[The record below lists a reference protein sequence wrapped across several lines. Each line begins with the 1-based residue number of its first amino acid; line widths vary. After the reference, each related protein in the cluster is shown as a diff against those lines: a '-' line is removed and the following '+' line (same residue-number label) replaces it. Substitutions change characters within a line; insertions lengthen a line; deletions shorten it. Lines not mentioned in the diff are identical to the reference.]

1 MNYVYDIV
9 VNFNKDFFDSFE
21 WNRKDNII
29 NIRKT
34 VLFLVDDQC
43 YYDFKVNN
51 VLVCKDFVNKIYNKT
66 ECFTSKNVKLLN
78 YVCLITNGLECIA
91 IKLNKNGNIIEK
103 SSLLVDEEFDILDS
117 LNDMNIFD
125 IKYKILNVKNNFS
138 FMTRREKDI
147 ENFIN
152 FKLSNLS
159 KKDFN
164 KLKYLYFECF
174 NSYINDYSM
183 CLSKIISELKNNFDV
198 LSPKI
203 YNFFKLDS
211 IKK

>member
-1 MNYVYDIV
+1 M
-9 VNFNKDFFDSFE
+9 
-21 WNRKDNII
+21 
-29 NIRKT
+29 
-34 VLFLVDDQC
+34 
-43 YYDFKVNN
+43 
-51 VLVCKDFVNKIYNKT
+51 CKDFVNKIYNKT

-164 KLKYLYFECF
+164 SYKYCYDDINEIYETNDFYKIVDLYRIAAF
-174 NSYINDYSM
+174 SYIYEKEEILANLISFLESEKELK
-183 CLSKIISELKNNFDV
+183 LSKVDNKHSNKYNNLV
-198 LSPKI
+198 
-203 YNFFKLDS
+203 NR
-211 IKK
+211 